1 MKSSRF
7 AVAVHILVSVEY
19 SARNGEVYL
28 PSSAL
33 AKSVNTNAVFVREL
47 LRKLG
52 KVNLVVTKEGKG
64 GGVQLARPA
73 SAINLRQV
81 YEAVESTPLL
91 TTNPRPQHKPC
102 PVSCGMQDALC
113 PVFNEV
119 EASMLRILERR
130 KISDLVNGIS
140 K

>member
-1 MKSSRF
+1 M
-7 AVAVHILVSVEY
+7 AVHILVSIEY

-33 AKSVNTNAVFVREL
+33 ATSVNTNPVFVREL

-73 SAINLRQV
+73 SAINLREV
-81 YEAVESTPLL
+81 YEAVESAPLL
-91 TTNPRPQHKPC
+91 ATNPRPRHKPC
-102 PVSCGMQDALC
+102 PVSCGMEDVLC
-113 PVFNEV
+113 PVFDEV
-119 EASMLRILERR
+119 EASMLQILERR
-130 KISDLVNGIS
+130 KISELVNGIR